1 MAKWCFLGRHQWPLK
16 STPQMIKHLFL
27 CRKHMVG
34 KEQPWHCT
42 WLHPA
47 LCLHCAVLEV
57 FKIWLEPVLGNLIWI
72 QGGWTRW
79 FPVVPATFPS
89 HLCHSTDFTVPG
101 DANKSVQSFYR
112 DLLSSDVG
120 RATLSN
126 FAVALNAP
134 HIWDRVCQFDREHLS
149 WLSLWWSKF

>member
-1 MAKWCFLGRHQWPLK
+1 
-16 STPQMIKHLFL
+16 MIKHLFL

-34 KEQPWHCT
+34 KEQPWHCM
-42 WLHPA
+42 WLYPA
-47 LCLHCAVLEV
+47 LCLHCTVLEV
-57 FKIWLEPVLGNLIWI
+57 FKIRLEPVLGNLVWI

-101 DANKSVQSFYR
+101 DANKSVQIFYL
-112 DLLSSDVG
+112 DLLSGDLG

-126 FAVALNAP
+126 FAVTLNAP
-134 HIWDRVCQFDREHLS
+134 HIWDSLS
-149 WLSLWWSKF
+149 VWRGTSELAVFVMVEVLNPQIIFFFSSSH